1 MISILVPV
9 YREAP
14 LLDGILSKLM
24 KDKFR
29 DKEII
34 VSIDEPTDASKELIR
49 KYSKKVRFDVNE
61 ERMGKAK
68 SLNEAVKDANGDILL
83 FLDSDVKIITK
94 NFLSRIEEEIRG
106 VDILDV
112 KKTIIKSSRISRFS
126 NYEFISSNILTT
138 FFSKMKRCLGFN
150 GAAFAIKREVFD
162 DIGGFKENVISED
175 FELGMQCY
183 LKNKT
188 YKYSKDIEV
197 STKSKDNW
205 KEWLI
210 QRKRWSIGGGQ
221 FFKLHWK
228 DLVKFTVKHPN
239 ALLMLL
245 FFTWPLLVV
254 SLLLN
259 TFFEDFFLFTLLTL
273 SLKFSFIFPIF
284 LFTGFGLLFMKNLVI
299 FLITYIGSALLF
311 YIAAREL
318 KFSYNIKDFTY
329 FYFFYSPLWAA
340 VFFFNFFK
348 SIVLKDFRVSDWKI
362 RA

>member
-1 MISILVPV
+1 MISVLVPV
-9 YREAP
+9 YRETP
-14 LLDGILSKLM
+14 LLDGILSKLV

-49 KYSKKVRFDVNE
+49 KYSKKVRFNVNE

-68 SLNEAVKDANGDILL
+68 SLNKAVKDAKGDVLL
-83 FLDSDVKIITK
+83 FLDSDIKIVSK

-106 VDILDV
+106 VDVLDV
-112 KKTIIKSSRISRFS
+112 KKTIIRSSHISRMS
-126 NYEFISSNILTT
+126 NYEFVSSNVLTT
-138 FFSKMKRCLGFN
+138 FFSKMKRCLGLN
-150 GAAFAIKREVFD
+150 GAAFAIKREAFD
-162 DIGGFKENVISED
+162 NIGGFRENVISED

-205 KEWLI
+205 RDWLV

-228 DLVKFTVKHPN
+228 DLLKSMVKHPN
-239 ALLMLL
+239 VLLMML
-245 FFTWPLLVV
+245 FFTWPLLVI

-259 TFFEDFFLFTLLTL
+259 TVFENFLLFTLLML
-273 SLKFSFIFPIF
+273 SIKFSFIFPIF
-284 LFTGFGLLFMKNLVI
+284 LFTGFGLMFLKNLVI
-299 FLITYIGSALLF
+299 FLITYSGSALIF
-311 YIAAREL
+311 YIAARKL

-340 VFFFNFFK
+340 VFFFNFIK
-348 SIVLKDFRVSDWKI
+348 SIALKDFRVSDWKVS
-362 RA
+362 A